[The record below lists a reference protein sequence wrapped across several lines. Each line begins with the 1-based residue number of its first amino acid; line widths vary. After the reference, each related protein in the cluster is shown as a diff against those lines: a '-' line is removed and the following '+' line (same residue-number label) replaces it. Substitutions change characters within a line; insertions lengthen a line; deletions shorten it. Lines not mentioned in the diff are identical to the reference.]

1 MSILNVTNLSLRMG
15 NRNLLDNA
23 SVTID
28 AGHKIGLVGKNG
40 AGKSTFLNVIS
51 GDISPDGGSVTL
63 ANRVSM
69 GRVKQE
75 TPSGPTSVLDIVLEA
90 DTERASLLEE
100 MQILEQ
106 KDPSSVRLADIHER
120 LNAIDAYSAP
130 ARAAIILSGL
140 GFDEQAQAR
149 PISDFSGGWRMR
161 VSLAGVLFTEPDFLL
176 LDEPTNHLDMEAALW
191 LESWLK
197 KYSGTVLLVSHD
209 RDFLDNV
216 TDSILH
222 LDKGKLSLTPGGF
235 SRFLRIKT
243 EQALQQNRAAER
255 VAKQRQHMEAFVA
268 RFRAKATKARQAQSR
283 LKALARLPEIDSV
296 IEETPVQFD
305 FPSPGEVPPP
315 MLKLEEVTIGYGDK
329 PILSN
334 LSMRIDMGDRIALL
348 GRNGEGKST
357 FAKLLAGDLKPLSGV
372 MDHSSRL
379 EVGYFAQ
386 HQQEALILKDTP
398 LDHMLRVLEDANIT
412 TARAQLAR
420 FGLDVHRADTQVG
433 QLSGGEKARLLLALA
448 TRNAPHLLI
457 LDEPTNHL
465 DIDARD
471 SLIRALMAFEGTVLL
486 ISHDS
491 YLVEAVADQIL
502 VAANGTVSEFD
513 GTMEEYRR
521 SLEQAS
527 ISKKKEKEEVPE
539 TKQEKITQA
548 REVRENRKELTRL
561 LAPLKK
567 EIRSIEAMLDKL
579 RQDQKRIETK
589 LADPALYD
597 SGNTSKMATFNT
609 ELAAVNKQIESLEEK
624 WLFKQEELEGKTAE
638 IP

>member
-1 MSILNVTNLSLRMG
+1 MSILNVTNLSLRVG
-15 NRNLLDNA
+15 HRQLLDNA

-40 AGKSTFLNVIS
+40 AGKSTLLNVIS

-75 TPSGPTSVLDIVLEA
+75 SPSGPSTVLEIVLEA
-90 DTERASLLEE
+90 DIERANLLAE
-100 MQILEQ
+100 MQRLE
-106 KDPSSVRLADIHER
+106 KEDPSSVRLADIHER
-120 LNAIDAYSAP
+120 LNVIDAYSAP
-130 ARAAIILSGL
+130 ARAATILSGL
-140 GFDEQAQAR
+140 GFDEKAQQR

-197 KYSGTVLLVSHD
+197 RYSGTVLLVSHD

-222 LDKGKLSLTPGGF
+222 LDKGRLSLTPGGF
-235 SRFLRIKT
+235 SRFLRIRT

-268 RFRAKATKARQAQSR
+268 RFCAKATKARQAQSR

-296 IEETPVQFD
+296 IEEAPVQFD

-315 MLKLEEVTIGYGDK
+315 MLKLENVSVGYNGQA
-329 PILSN
+329 ILSN

-357 FAKLLAGDLKPLSGV
+357 FAKLLSGELLPLQGEFV
-372 MDHSSRL
+372 HSSKL
-379 EVGYFAQ
+379 QVGYFAQ
-386 HQQEALILKDTP
+386 HQQEALILTDTP
-398 LDHMLRVLEDANIT
+398 LDHMMRVLSDANIT
-412 TARAQLAR
+412 VARAQLAR
-420 FGLDVHRADTQVG
+420 FGLDVHRADTPVS

-448 TRNAPHLLI
+448 TRHAPHLLI

-491 YLVEAVADQIL
+491 YLVEAVADQLI
-502 VAANGTVSEFD
+502 VAARGTVTPFD
-513 GTMEEYRR
+513 GSMEDYRS

-527 ISKKKEKEEVPE
+527 AVKKKEKEDVPE

-548 REVRENRKELTRL
+548 REMRENRKELTRL

-567 EIRSIEAMLDKL
+567 EIRSIEAMMEKL
-579 RQDQKRIETK
+579 RKDQQRIEVK

-597 SGNTSKMATFNT
+597 SNDSQKITSLNA
-609 ELAAVNKQIESLEEK
+609 ELSSLVAQLESWEEK
-624 WLFKQEELEGKTAE
+624 WLMKQEALEEKERE